1 MSQSQRARGRLGRT
15 VRLLLMASAA
25 CAAMGAAADVA
36 LAANTLNIDIS
47 GGGTVRSLRIRQD
60 NVGPTHVISANG
72 ATNGAAFPVRGAW
85 NSIAI
90 TQIGQSNTLAGAVTS
105 SASTTA
111 SLSLT
116 YGSGVTGGNNHHSL
130 TIGGTTAPVNPS
142 VTVAVINSDPTNAT
156 NTITDVLDGSSLTYA
171 LTLNGADNTV
181 ANTLAATGAV
191 NVTETINGGA
201 LGVGNTV
208 TNTITGATTITG
220 TITIAS
226 DDNVVTNT
234 SDGAGAK
241 TFSVNLPSGGADGN
255 TISTDFTGGSGTQIS
270 NLTVNGVTSRVDYSV
285 VASGAGSTV
294 NTTLSN
300 AVGAAGAAG
309 VVRVVQTGSGASLGL
324 TVNGG
329 AFTMGSDTVDSLT
342 GGILVTQANPGASA
356 NLIVTAGGDGYTF
369 AISQ

>member
-1 MSQSQRARGRLGRT
+1 MPQSQFAKRREGHLARTART
-15 VRLLLMASAA
+15 LLMASAA
-25 CAAMGAAADVA
+25 WLAAGGA

-47 GGGTVRSLRIRQD
+47 NGGTVRSLRINQD
-60 NVGPTHVISANG
+60 ANGPTHVVTANG
-72 ATNGAAFPVRGAW
+72 ATNGAALPVRGAW
-85 NSIAI
+85 NTIAI
-90 TQIGQSNTLAGAVTS
+90 TQIGQSNTLAGAITS
-105 SASTTA
+105 TGSTTA
-111 SLSLT
+111 ALSLT
-116 YGSGVTGGNNHHSL
+116 YGAAGTGGANHHSL

-142 VTVAVINSDPTNAT
+142 VTVAVVNTDPTNAT

-171 LTLNGADNTV
+171 LTLNGADNV
-181 ANTLAATGAV
+181 ISNTLAATGAV
-191 NVTETINGGA
+191 SVTESITGGA

-208 TNTITGATTITG
+208 TNTITGATSISG
-220 TITIAS
+220 SISIAS
-226 DDNVVTNT
+226 NDNDVSNI
-234 SDGAGAK
+234 SNGAGAK

-270 NLTVNGVTSRVDYSV
+270 NLTVTGVTSRVDYSV
-285 VASGAGSTV
+285 EASGAGSTV

-300 AVGAAGAAG
+300 AVGTAGAAG

-329 AFTMGSDTVDSLT
+329 AFTMGSDTVGALT

-356 NLIVTAGGDGYTF
+356 NLIVNAGGDGYTF

>member
-1 MSQSQRARGRLGRT
+1 MSQSQRARNGPGRT
-15 VRLLLMASAA
+15 IKLLLIASAA
-25 CAAMGAAADVA
+25 FAAVGAAADMA

-72 ATNGAAFPVRGAW
+72 TAGGAAFPVRGAW
-85 NSIAI
+85 NTIAI
-90 TQIGQSNTLAGAVTS
+90 TQIGQSNTLAGAITS

-111 SLSLT
+111 ALSLT
-116 YGSGVTGGNNHHSL
+116 YGAAGTGGNNHHSL

-142 VTVAVINSDPTNAT
+142 VTVAVVNSDPTNAA

-181 ANTLAATGAV
+181 SNTLAATGAV
-191 NVTETINGGA
+191 SLTETINGGA
-201 LGVGNTV
+201 LGIGNTV
-208 TNTITGATTITG
+208 TNNVTGATSITG
-220 TITIAS
+220 SITIAS

-241 TFSVNLPSGGADGN
+241 TFTVNLPSGGADGN

-300 AVGAAGAAG
+300 TVGAAGAAG
-309 VVRVVQTGSGASLGL
+309 VVKVVQTGSGASLGL

-342 GGILVTQANPGASA
+342 GGILVTQANPGATA
-356 NLIVTAGGDGYTF
+356 TLVVTAGGDGYTF

>member
-1 MSQSQRARGRLGRT
+1 MPQTQFAKDRRGRLART
-15 VRLLLMASAA
+15 ARTLLMASAVWL
-25 CAAMGAAADVA
+25 AADAA

-60 NVGPTHVISANG
+60 ANGPTHVISANG
-72 ATNGAAFPVRGAW
+72 ATNGAALPVRGAW
-85 NSIAI
+85 NTIAI
-90 TQIGQSNTLAGAVTS
+90 TQIGQSNTLAGAITS
-105 SASTTA
+105 SGSTTA
-111 SLSLT
+111 ALSLT
-116 YGSGVTGGNNHHSL
+116 YGAAATGGNNHHSL

-156 NTITDVLDGSSLTYA
+156 NTITDVLDGSNLTYA
-171 LTLNGADNTV
+171 LTLNGADNV
-181 ANTLAATGAV
+181 VSNTLSATGAV

-208 TNTITGATTITG
+208 TNTVTGATSING
-220 TITIAS
+220 TIVIAS
-226 DDNVVTNT
+226 DDNEVTNT
-234 SDGAGAK
+234 SNGAGAK
-241 TFSVNLPSGGADGN
+241 TFSVTLPSGGADGN
-255 TISTDFTGGSGTQIS
+255 TISTDFTGGSGTQVS
-270 NLTVNGVTSRVDYSV
+270 NLTVTGVTSRVDYSV
-285 VASGAGSTV
+285 EASGVGSTV

-300 AVGAAGAAG
+300 AVGTAGAAG
-309 VVRVVQTGSGASLGL
+309 VIRVVQTGSGASLGL

-342 GGILVTQANPGASA
+342 GGILVTQANPGATA